1 MKVLSNSNPDP
12 HGRLGRFA
20 TAHRACGWA
29 LLLSSL
35 MGLLV
40 ASFGCN
46 RSQPYLVSSPSGF
59 LSAGAGSGAS
69 PTVPAATAAGS
80 TPGAAAAGSASLG
93 PNAYAAQM
101 AELERRAKLLDENN
115 RQLHTQLAQSQ
126 QQMQL
131 YKERSD
137 LMQRQLS
144 DMSGQ
149 LQQAKIASSRTAPPS
164 TSSASPSTSLASP
177 STSLASPSTSS
188 ATPSTLSKSPPTD
201 STRRSGARLTANT
214 SGGVTPDG
222 LKSLGYEVEVK
233 NGVVRL
239 RIPSDQLFQS
249 GSAQPTTSAAGIL
262 DRVAEVIKTDYP
274 KQRIAIEGHTDNAP
288 LYGGTYSTS
297 HQLASAQTNAVFEH
311 LTKRNQIPQA
321 QLFTL
326 AHGSNYPL
334 MDNQTP
340 AGRASNR
347 RIEFVIYTET
357 Y

>member
-20 TAHRACGWA
+20 TAHCACGWV

>member
-1 MKVLSNSNPDP
+1 MKVLSNPNPDS

-20 TAHRACGWA
+20 TVPRGRGWA
-29 LLLSSL
+29 LLLSSM
-35 MGLLV
+35 MGLLL

-69 PTVPAATAAGS
+69 PTVPSANATGS
-80 TPGAAAAGSASLG
+80 VPGAAASGTASLG

-149 LQQAKIASSRTAPPS
+149 RQQAKIASSGNTPPS
-164 TSSASPSTSLASP
+164 ANPSAPSSTS
-177 STSLASPSTSS
+177 
-188 ATPSTLSKSPPTD
+188 STLSKSPPTD

-249 GSAQPTTSAAGIL
+249 GSAQPTPSAAGIL
-262 DRVAEVIKTDYP
+262 DRVAEVIKKDYP